1 MRRILF
7 WILVFVPMA
16 SFALAQETIKIG
28 ALLPLTG
35 PEAVYGEA
43 FKRAYTLAVQDIN
56 AQGGIQ
62 GKPLELILKDTQSR
76 PQEAIKAAKELL
88 GPSQVVA
95 VIGGWSS
102 DIAEL
107 VAPLAQEGGVP
118 YLLDHPSSDR
128 LTRLG
133 LDWIFRLQPT
143 AGMYPA
149 ALEGFLTQVVA
160 PIEKRRLRVVYLFID
175 NPFARQ
181 VWEFGLKP
189 FFNSHRD
196 LFDLIMVVPYQGVA
210 LDFRGLLLQVKR
222 SHPDLILLTSYL
234 SDAVLL
240 AREAEEM
247 DVEARFFSGVDAGHG
262 LLDFATQ
269 AGEAAQEYFVSMPW
283 KGNLSSPKTQAWRE
297 RWRSI
302 YGYEPGV
309 QEAEGY
315 AAIQILAKALEG
327 ITSWDDLQVVRE
339 DLKENLIKIDMDT
352 VFGHVRFDNFSG
364 YTHQN
369 RAYGLTALYQWQGNR
384 LFQVWPLGEAEKP
397 YLYPREVHSQSEERR
412 KEEGESLHHLY
423 GPPPVY

>member
-1 MRRILF
+1 MRRILL
-7 WILVFVPMA
+7 WILIFIHMA
-16 SFALAQETIKIG
+16 SLASAQETIKIG

-35 PEAVYGEA
+35 SEASYGEA
-43 FKRAYTLAVQDIN
+43 FKKAYTLAVQETN

-76 PQEAIKAAKELL
+76 PREAIKATKELL

-95 VIGGWSS
+95 LVGGWSS
-102 DIAEL
+102 DIAKL
-107 VAPLAQEGGVP
+107 VAPLAQEAGVP

-128 LTRLG
+128 LTRQG

-234 SDAVLL
+234 SDAVFL
-240 AREAEEM
+240 AREADEM
-247 DVEARFFSGVDAGHG
+247 GIRVSFFSGVDAGHG

-269 AGEAAQEYFVSMPW
+269 AGEASQEYFVSMPW
-283 KGNLSSPKTQAWRE
+283 RGNISSPETQAWRE
-297 RWRSI
+297 QWKSI
-302 YGYEPGV
+302 YGYEPGI
-309 QEAEGY
+309 QETEGY
-315 AAIQILAKALEG
+315 AAIQVLARALEG
-327 ITSWDDLQVVRE
+327 ITSWEDLQVVRE
-339 DLKENLIKIDMDT
+339 KLKENLTQIDMNT
-352 VFGHVRFDNFSG
+352 VFGHVGFDNFGG

-369 RAYGLTALYQWQGNR
+369 RAYGLTALYQWQENH
-384 LFQVWPLGEAEKP
+384 LFQVWPLREAERP
-397 YLYPREVHSQSEERR
+397 YLYPREVHPQSEEERR
-412 KEEGESLHHLY
+412 REKR
-423 GPPPVY
+423 